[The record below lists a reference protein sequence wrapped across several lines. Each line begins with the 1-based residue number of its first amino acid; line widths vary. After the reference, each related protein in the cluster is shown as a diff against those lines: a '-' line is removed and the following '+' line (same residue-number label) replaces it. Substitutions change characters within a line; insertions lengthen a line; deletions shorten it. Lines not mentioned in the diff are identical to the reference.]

1 MVNDRNKEEL
11 INSFLRGEHVQ
22 LKGGDIVR
30 TQANRLDDSYLKDF
44 LPLEVK
50 VYGYNFD
57 KAFKAFRAIVQKER
71 ILSLYKQK
79 QSFEKPSVKRRRKRN
94 EMKQK
99 RLELEAKKAKM
110 LSGEFERELL
120 KKQKLKDL
128 KKQLKDVRSR
138 RED

>member
-1 MVNDRNKEEL
+1 MKNNMNKDEL
-11 INSFLRGEHVQ
+11 INSFLRGEQVQ

-30 TQANRLDDSYLKDF
+30 TQANLLDDSYLKDF

-79 QSFEKPSVKRRRKRN
+79 QTFEKPSIKRRRKRN

-99 RLELEAKKAKM
+99 RLVLEAKQAKII
-110 LSGEFERELL
+110 SGEFEKELL

-128 KKQLKDVRSR
+128 KKQLKDVRR
-138 RED
+138 KED